1 MVIFPI
7 FGRSPS
13 DSFRG
18 IYLDCRCIDP
28 GMSVK
33 MSSMIPVMILRPFAE
48 KINQLF
54 MNKYR
59 VDLKAIN
66 VLNSIYLS
74 VTKIS

>member
-1 MVIFPI
+1 
-7 FGRSPS
+7 
-13 DSFRG
+13 
-18 IYLDCRCIDP
+18 
-28 GMSVK
+28 MSVK